1 MTETYDGI
9 LVMIMELLKA
19 RQVYLYGRIQQQGYS
34 KCIHTFW
41 DTCWGVGYWMFFVT
55 INNSAQSTCKTCF
68 HIFLISR
75 WICLS
80 VCVSKS
86 FTVLPFEPCCCI
98 MGSQICSHL
107 HPPYSL
113 MWQNVLVG
121 DIQSKINFYSYKIL
135 ILIEISLSFFFFKF
149 PLIVSK

>member
-1 MTETYDGI
+1 MDGEFSPWGTCI
-9 LVMIMELLKA
+9 HHKMHKIKPWLKHMMEFLSWSWSYS
-19 RQVYLYGRIQQQGYS
+19 RQVYLYSRIQQQGYS

-41 DTCWGVGYWMFFVT
+41 DTCWGVGCWMFLVT

-86 FTVLPFEPCCCI
+86 FTVPPFEPCCCI

-107 HPPYSL
+107 QPPYSL

-121 DIQSKINFYSYKIL
+121 RVWYKIQN
-135 ILIEISLSFFFFKF
+135 
-149 PLIVSK
+149 